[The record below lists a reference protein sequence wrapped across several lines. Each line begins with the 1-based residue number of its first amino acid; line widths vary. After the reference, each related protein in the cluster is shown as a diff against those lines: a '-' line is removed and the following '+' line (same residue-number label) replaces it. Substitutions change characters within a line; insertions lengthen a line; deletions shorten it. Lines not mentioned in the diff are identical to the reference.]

1 MPASRSILV
10 AIALLLGAPFAHAA
24 GPADRFTRVPVN
36 PDASPNAKLVFTPL
50 GVGNAMTTVV
60 VELAGDPVTVAQAK
74 AAAAFTKGQKEQ
86 LRDQL
91 RATQIPVENE
101 LRARGGRVLGNYQ
114 HAYNGVKVRIE
125 AGKARELKSI
135 PGVLAVHPLQLFK
148 PDNTHGVP
156 LVGGPAV
163 WGGSPAFHGEGI
175 KVAIIDTGIDYTHA
189 DFGGPGTA
197 AAYTA
202 AHATETAAANPTL
215 FGAAAPKV
223 KGGID
228 LVGDSYNADPTDP
241 AYQPV
246 PHPDSN
252 PLDCH
257 GHGSH
262 VAGTAAGF
270 GVLDTGKTYTG
281 AYDAT
286 TISSNSWFV
295 GPGVAPKADLYAV
308 RVFGCG
314 GSTDVT
320 VDAIEWAVVNGMDVI
335 NMSLGSLFG
344 SADEPSA
351 VASTNAAKAGV
362 IVVCSAG
369 NSGPNPYLTGSPGTG
384 AGAISVAAS
393 DPTASFPGANLAFS
407 TGTTLQAIN
416 ANGASFSNGTTLDVV
431 VLKTNATT
439 ISLGCNPADYTA
451 AGVAGK
457 VVVVRRGTC
466 ARVARAVFGQKAG
479 AAAVVMLNNDPAGS
493 LPPFEGP
500 ITRNPDTG
508 EAYTVTIPFFG
519 VALSTNNRAALL
531 AANGKTVTLN
541 GLTLTNSGF
550 RAMASFSSGG
560 PRTGDS
566 GLKPEV
572 TAPGV
577 SIFSAGIGTGFAPSN
592 LSGTSMAAPHTT
604 GVAALVRQAHS
615 NWKKVQYWKAA
626 IVNTADPAGVL
637 NYTTRNS
644 GTGLVQAQLA
654 TATQVVA
661 LTEQGGPVLNFGFA
675 ELDRDFR
682 GQGEIKLKNLG
693 NKTATFDV
701 TTTRGAGSAHSLTL
715 RSTRVTVGK
724 NGEAEVE
731 VQLSV
736 PAATAGDS
744 SAFSDVAGLVTFT
757 PVGASNNGIT
767 LNVPYYLVPQAVSHI
782 ATRLGTLRDDGKGTV
797 TGTATVTNRRGVIA
811 GNADWYAWGLSDRR
825 DKALKSN
832 DLRAVGAQSFPTDQV
847 LAFGVSTN
855 GRWSNPTM
863 NEFDIFVDAD
873 GDKDW
878 DYLVVATDLGAVMAG
893 SFNGVGLVA
902 VYSRQLKSDPKKDR
916 IIDKDDPSLKFLT
929 DAPLDSNTM
938 ALPVLFSQL
947 CKANTDTAKY
957 ACLAQGGRI
966 TYWVESF
973 GLTDG
978 TKDTIAGTATFN
990 PFSPALSTGM
1000 FNTLA
1005 PDASVT
1011 QAVSISKAEFAQS
1024 PALGF
1029 MIISHDNVTKGEDGE
1044 SEVQLIGLSSED
1056 DKG

>member
-1 MPASRSILV
+1 MLASRSILV
-10 AIALLLGAPFAHAA
+10 VIALLLGAPFAHAA
-24 GPADRFTRVPVN
+24 GPADRFARVPVN
-36 PDASPNAKLVFTPL
+36 PDASPNARPVFTPL

-60 VELAGDPVTVAQAK
+60 VELAGDPVTVTQAK
-74 AAAAFTKGQKEQ
+74 AAAPLGKAQKEQ

-125 AGKARELKSI
+125 ADKAGALKSI
-135 PGVLAVHPLQLFK
+135 PGVVAVHPLQLFK

-189 DFGGPGTA
+189 DFGGPGTP

-202 AHATETAAANPTL
+202 AHANETAAANPAL
-215 FGAAAPKV
+215 FGPAAPKV

-246 PHPDSN
+246 PHPDPN

-270 GVLDTGKTYTG
+270 GVLDNGSTYAG
-281 AYDAT
+281 PYNAT
-286 TISSNSWFV
+286 TISSHSWFV

-320 VDAIEWAVVNGMDVI
+320 VDAIEWAVANGMDVI
-335 NMSLGSLFG
+335 NMSLGSPFG

-369 NSGPNPYLTGSPGTG
+369 NSGPNPYVTGSPGTG
-384 AGAISVAAS
+384 SGGISVAAS
-393 DPTASFPGANLAFS
+393 DPTPSFPGANLAFS
-407 TGTTLQAIN
+407 TGTTLQAID
-416 ANGASFSNGTTLDVV
+416 ANGATFSNGTTLSVV
-431 VLKTNATT
+431 VLKSNATT
-439 ISLGCNPADYTA
+439 ISLGCNPAEYTA

-479 AAAVVMLNNDPAGS
+479 AAAVVMLNNAGGF
-493 LPPFEGP
+493 PPFEGP
-500 ITRNPDTG
+500 ITGNPDNG

-519 VALSTNNRAALL
+519 VPLSTANRAALL
-531 AANGKTVTLN
+531 AADGATVSLSS
-541 GLTLTNSGF
+541 LTLTNPGF
-550 RAMASFSSGG
+550 RKLASFSSGG
-560 PRTGDS
+560 PRSGDS

-577 SIFSAGIGTGFAPSN
+577 SIFSAGIGTGFAPAN

-615 NWKKVQYWKAA
+615 NWKKVAYWKAA

-637 NYTTRNS
+637 DYSTRNS
-644 GTGLVQAQLA
+644 GAGLVQAQLA
-654 TATQVVA
+654 AATQVVA
-661 LTEQGGPVLNFGFA
+661 LTENGGPVLNFGFA
-675 ELDRDFR
+675 ELDHDFR
-682 GQGEIKLKNLG
+682 GHGEIKLKNLG

-701 TTTRGAGSAHSLTL
+701 TTTRGAGSTHSLTL

-724 NGEAEVE
+724 NGDAEIQ

-757 PVGASNNGIT
+757 PVGASNNGVT

-782 ATRLGTLRDDGKGTV
+782 RTSLDTRKLRK
-797 TGTATVTNRRGVIA
+797 TGSATATVTNRRGAVT
-811 GNADWYAWGLSDRR
+811 GKADWYAWGLADKKDRGLGSD
-825 DKALKSN
+825 
-832 DLRAVGAQSFPTDQV
+832 DLRAVGVQTFPADKV
-847 LAFGVSTN
+847 LAFAISTN
-855 GRWSNPTM
+855 RRWSNASS
-863 NEFDIFVDAD
+863 NEFDIFVDVNND
-873 GDKDW
+873 GKW
-878 DYLVVATDLGAVMAG
+878 DYDVIAIDLGLILTGSVSGDSAVFVFTPDG
-893 SFNGVGLVA
+893 NFDV
-902 VYSRQLKSDPKKDR
+902 Q
-916 IIDKDDPSLKFLT
+916 FFT
-929 DAPLDSNTM
+929 DAPLDSNSM
-938 ALPVLFSQL
+938 VLPVLFDQL
-947 CKANTDTAKY
+947 CVAENP
-957 ACLAQGGRI
+957 CLSGSF
-966 TYWVESF
+966 TYWAKSF
-973 GLTDG
+973 SMTDP
-978 TKDTIAGTATFN
+978 TKDSIDGTATFN
-990 PFSPALSTGM
+990 PFSPAVSTGM
-1000 FNTLA
+1000 FDTVA
-1005 PDASVT
+1005 PNGSAT
-1011 QAVSISKAEFAQS
+1011 ETVSIDAAELARA
-1024 PALGF
+1024 PVLGF
-1029 MIISHDNVTKGEDGE
+1029 MVVSHDNPTKGEEGE
-1044 SEVQLIGLSSED
+1044 SEAQLIRLSGED
-1056 DKG
+1056 DDDD